1 MYLIIYNVFLLYHEK
16 LHTLP
21 CIPSGQGWSFCG
33 ELADCELDG
42 SEFLKVYAQYNDTSI
57 STTILA

>member
-1 MYLIIYNVFLLYHEK
+1 MALIGH
-16 LHTLP
+16 HT
-21 CIPSGQGWSFCG
+21 SGQGWSSCG

-57 STTILA
+57 STTILALVQPY